1 MFRKVRRLAKQL
13 YDGCYNAIF
22 NPVCGYVIMLHRI
35 GPIEPERLDV
45 IEELKVSE
53 ERLQRF
59 VDAKRKQYDFISLD
73 ELYRR
78 MKGESVNRRPFICF
92 TFDDGFKDNLT
103 IGLPFFEKNRIP
115 FAVFVT
121 TDFINRRPAFN
132 YPFLLENIV
141 RHNESIKIGEDSY
154 FCKSQEEKKR
164 TFLQLKEMVLRL
176 PYEGFEI
183 SFNSLFR
190 DYLRPEYYEDLMM
203 TWDDVRILAESPLCT
218 LGSHTVSHCRLSMA
232 SNQGLVDELV
242 ESKKQIEQ
250 IVNNRIEY
258 ISYPFGWHTDVND
271 FVIHSTREAG
281 YTMGF
286 ISHGGAVR
294 KKDTDYFRIKRLM
307 LKEN

>member
-1 MFRKVRRLAKQL
+1 MFRKVRRIAKQL

-35 GPIEPERLDV
+35 GSIEPERLDV

-59 VDAKRKQYDFISLD
+59 VDAKRKKYDFISLD

-78 MKGESVNRRPFICF
+78 MKGEHVNQRPFICF
-92 TFDDGFKDNLT
+92 TFDDGFKDNVTL
-103 IGLPFFEKNRIP
+103 GLPFFEKNRIP
-115 FAVFVT
+115 FSVFVT
-121 TDFINRRPAFN
+121 TDFINRKPAFN

-141 RHNESIKIGEDSY
+141 RHNDLIRIGEDTY
-154 FCKSQEEKKR
+154 FCKSREEKER
-164 TFLQLKEMVLRL
+164 TFLKLKEMVLGL
-176 PYEGFEI
+176 SYEVFET
-183 SFNSLFR
+183 SFNSLFK

-203 TWDDVRILAESPLCT
+203 TWDDVRMLAESPLCT

-232 SNQGLVDELV
+232 SNQGLVDEL
-242 ESKKQIEQ
+242 EKSKRQIEQ
-250 IVNNRIEY
+250 IVNQKIEY

-271 FVIHSTREAG
+271 CVVHSTRESG
-281 YTMGF
+281 YKMGF

-294 KKDTDYFRIKRLM
+294 KKDIDCFRIKRMM